1 MVTYDLASNM
11 FAWLWLMSAHGRKYS
26 ITHLK
31 QLDYYLFNPS
41 IRLVHG
47 NTVVVIWNQ
56 NRAYNPQFPRMF
68 LEHTPAINCN
78 KTGHQENILC
88 AGKILTKVPL
98 LSSLQDFSE
107 PFPDTHHDCPEAESG
122 QSFLTSLTN
131 THIRVVLVIFT
142 IHWPSGTSS
151 DHSRQPKLPRA
162 AVMTSV

>member
-1 MVTYDLASNM
+1 M

-41 IRLVHG
+41 ISLVHG

-107 PFPDTHHDCPEAESG
+107 PFPDRHAPWLPRGREWAEFPDFFDQHAHSRG
-122 QSFLTSLTN
+122 V
-131 THIRVVLVIFT
+131 RVIFT